1 MSKTY
6 FGRCAAVGI
15 AGLTAMSSIAIV
27 ASAATQ
33 TNVIYELKYGG
44 IGTINMKVNGYTTGS
59 NDYCK
64 MGTSGS
70 VINDGFVVKLAD
82 FSGLKADYYTYT
94 YNPTAKKIEKSDAAT
109 SEAVWDTA
117 KDFKKSSGSDISISL
132 KNDGSTWTYNEIIA
146 PDYTTPVAVKLD
158 ELYKDRL
165 TAAPSTNGEI
175 MAFKTE
181 SERSAA
187 KNKIIS
193 DIKSEYTKLANAANT
208 QFRSDINEAVAN
220 ARARILGEKND
231 AITAATNTYNTDYA
245 AAGNDADAKAKA
257 QGDYNAATQT
267 ANEKYNAKITA
278 LNNASSKILS
288 EFSQTFNANSF
299 IYDADAVLK
308 TNNAPVTYSSTVG
321 GLSIIAGAKYTS
333 GVGETKT
340 TLDGSKYWNGS
351 NVYNDNLNYIFKGEV
366 QPNDVF
372 VPTTGGSIPSFVFAS
387 NSLYWVNF
395 EVIDAGSTTGGNTTP
410 SGGNTN
416 NDTKKDD
423 TTTKVTTWYPDSA
436 AYRAASEVS
445 YLGKNG
451 SWYTSAS
458 AATTYG
464 GGYTGT
470 SKNSNYS
477 AVNSANN
484 GKAIY
489 FDSTSGTYTTTA
501 TSYSYVV
508 KEATTTNDDPYY
520 NYFFGNKNNN
530 TTTSVPAGSP
540 AISGASK
547 YAGWTN
553 ISAYI
558 TNRAKS
564 GATYTINM
572 NDGTV
577 VPAAVLAAAKAKNV
591 TLVFANDNGSKITVK
606 PGKVDTTSDLNVA
619 VTYNVK
625 DIKSSLVKKAKKVN
639 KGTVST
645 AQVRIGTDGSIGG
658 TETVTV
664 KFSTKRA
671 GCTVKAYRLTE
682 SGSLKKEASG
692 TVAST
697 GRVNLNLTKGGSYLL
712 VVID

>member
-33 TNVIYELKYGG
+33 TSSVYELSYKGLAN
-44 IGTINMKVNGYTTGS
+44 IGMVNTAGYATGTNEYCTGTTT
-59 NDYCK
+59 K
-64 MGTSGS
+64 MG
-70 VINDGFVVKLAD
+70 DGFAVDLAKLLATTT
-82 FSGLKADYYTYT
+82 TYT
-94 YNPTAKKIEKSDAAT
+94 EKTYDPSTKKTTSATTTIVADDVWGTDAFNNVEFA
-109 SEAVWDTA
+109 A
-117 KDFKKSSGSDISISL
+117 G
-132 KNDGSTWTYNEIIA
+132 GTWTYKEFDA
-146 PDYTTPVAVKLD
+146 TYQAEPAKLG
-158 ELYKDRL
+158 ELYSDRGTGL
-165 TAAPSTNGEI
+165 DFE
-175 MAFKTE
+175 FKTE
-181 SERSAA
+181 SERTAAKSAISTKIKNEYNTLANNAYKRFTADVDAAKDAALKAIDLNYESDMATANTLTGTEKTVATSNANAKRSAA
-187 KNKIIS
+187 KSAVNNSATKIKNEF
-193 DIKSEYTKLANAANT
+193 KSAFTASN
-208 QFRSDINEAVAN
+208 FRIDTDGFDETTYAVVFGQSFA
-220 ARARILGEKND
+220 GV
-231 AITAATNTYNTDYA
+231 TVSAT
-245 AAGNDADAKAKA
+245 
-257 QGDYNAATQT
+257 
-267 ANEKYNAKITA
+267 
-278 LNNASSKILS
+278 
-288 EFSQTFNANSF
+288 
-299 IYDADAVLK
+299 YDGKDL
-308 TNNAPVTYSSTVG
+308 T
-321 GLSIIAGAKYTS
+321 GAKYYAVS
-333 GVGETKT
+333 TK
-340 TLDGSKYWNGS
+340 Y
-351 NVYNDNLNYIFKGEV
+351 VNDASYAFKGEIQLKANYIDTNV
-366 QPNDVF
+366 NGLCINGNDW
-372 VPTTGGSIPSFVFAS
+372 
-387 NSLYWVNF
+387 LNF
-395 EVIDAGSTTGGNTTP
+395 EVINYNTNSGGNTTP
-410 SGGNTN
+410 EGNN
-416 NDTKKDD
+416 SNKDNDKDKD
-423 TTTKVTTWYPDSA
+423 TTTVTTWYPDAA
-436 AYRAASEVS
+436 AYRNPSEVS

-458 AATTYG
+458 AAVTYG

-477 AVNSANN
+477 AVNSAAN

-489 FDSTSGTYTTTA
+489 FNSTTGTYSTTA
-501 TSYSYVV
+501 STFSYVV
-508 KEATTTNDDPYY
+508 KEATSSTNDDPYY
-520 NYFFGNKNNN
+520 NYFFNNGNKNNI
-530 TTTSVPAGSP
+530 TTSVPAGSP

-591 TLVFANDNGSKITVK
+591 TLVFANDNGSKVTVK

-625 DIKSSLVKKAKKVN
+625 DVKTSLVNKAKKIN

-645 AQVRIGTDGSIGG
+645 AQVRIGDDGSIGG

-664 KFSTKRA
+664 KFSTKRS

-682 SGSLKKEASG
+682 SGSLKKEATG

>member
-33 TNVIYELKYGG
+33 SSLVYELKYGG
-44 IGTINMKVNGYTTGS
+44 IDDILMKPTVGYATGANEFCKRGATAVSIDKGFNVDFTDFAGLNAKYSEVTVGANNSLVVGPATTTVAAWA
-59 NDYCK
+59 N
-64 MGTSGS
+64 
-70 VINDGFVVKLAD
+70 AD
-82 FSGLKADYYTYT
+82 FADISDSMTNAAWEYKA
-94 YNPTAKKIEKSDAAT
+94 PTAADPTNA
-109 SEAVWDTA
+109 
-117 KDFKKSSGSDISISL
+117 GP
-132 KNDGSTWTYNEIIA
+132 IA
-146 PDYTTPVAVKLD
+146 LEEQYAQRVGTGDVIV
-158 ELYKDRL
+158 
-165 TAAPSTNGEI
+165 
-175 MAFKTE
+175 AFKTE
-181 SERSAA
+181 TERTSAKSA
-187 KNKIIS
+187 MIANIS
-193 DIKSEYTKLANAANT
+193 KEYTALATPANT
-208 QFRSDINEAVAN
+208 QFRNDIN
-220 ARARILGEKND
+220 
-231 AITAATNTYNTDYA
+231 A
-245 AAGNDADAKAKA
+245 AAAKARTRITDTRDTEIAKAKA
-257 QGDYNAATQT
+257 ALGTSTTAADVATYNAAVQT
-267 ANEKYNAKITA
+267 ANNKYSAAIA
-278 LNNASSKILS
+278 AVNNSASKIVS
-288 EFSQTFNANSF
+288 EFTQTFNANSF
-299 IYDADAVLK
+299 NYELAFT
-308 TNNAPVTYSSTVG
+308 TNNAPIALGASVG
-321 GLSIIAGAKYTS
+321 GLSPMAGASYTGLS
-333 GVGETKT
+333 AAATD
-340 TLDGSKYWNGS
+340 LDNAKYWNGS
-351 NVYNDNLNYIFKGEV
+351 SAYVDKDKYLFAGEIQPGTVFTATNQFVYIGNTANWMNYEV
-366 QPNDVF
+366 LKNE
-372 VPTTGGSIPSFVFAS
+372 TT
-387 NSLYWVNF
+387 N
-395 EVIDAGSTTGGNTTP
+395 GGNTTP
-410 SGGNTN
+410 SGSTTN
-416 NDTKKDD
+416 NDTKKDN
-423 TTTKVTTWYPDSA
+423 TTTVTTWYPDSA

-451 SWYTSAS
+451 SWYTSSS
-458 AATTYG
+458 AATLYG

-477 AVNSANN
+477 NVNSANN

-489 FDSTSGTYTTTA
+489 FDSTSGTYTTA
-501 TSYSYVV
+501 ASSYSYVV
-508 KEATTTNDDPYY
+508 KEATTTTNDDPYY

-591 TLVFANDNGSKITVK
+591 TLVFANDNGSKVTVK
-606 PGKVDTTSDLNVA
+606 PGKVSTTSDLNVA

-625 DIKSSLVKKAKKVN
+625 DVKSSLVKKAKKVN

-697 GRVNLNLTKGGSYLL
+697 GRANLNLTKGGSYLL